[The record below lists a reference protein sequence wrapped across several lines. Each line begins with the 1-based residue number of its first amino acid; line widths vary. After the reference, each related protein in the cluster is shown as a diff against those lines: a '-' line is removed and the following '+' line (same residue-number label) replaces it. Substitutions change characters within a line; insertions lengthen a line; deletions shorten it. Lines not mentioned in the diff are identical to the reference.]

1 MFSSLALDQGHRLH
15 SKECLAGVLVLCG
28 WQFGGLMLGTVSSF
42 PSRGCTSLIR
52 LLQRGS
58 MAVWQAVNPACPVC
72 RYNENQM
79 KVSWISVKAAKKAV
93 LRAAHDTVLFV
104 GSIFVVEA

>member
-1 MFSSLALDQGHRLH
+1 MKGTSS
-15 SKECLAGVLVLCG
+15 
-28 WQFGGLMLGTVSSF
+28 
-42 PSRGCTSLIR
+42 CTSLIR

>member
-1 MFSSLALDQGHRLH
+1 
-15 SKECLAGVLVLCG
+15 
-28 WQFGGLMLGTVSSF
+28 
-42 PSRGCTSLIR
+42 
-52 LLQRGS
+52 